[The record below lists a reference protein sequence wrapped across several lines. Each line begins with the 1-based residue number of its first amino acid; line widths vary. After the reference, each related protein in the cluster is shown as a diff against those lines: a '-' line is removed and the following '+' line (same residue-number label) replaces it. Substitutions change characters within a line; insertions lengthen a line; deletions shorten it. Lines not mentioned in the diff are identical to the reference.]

1 MFCVCLSLV
10 SYERFLLVGYTSM
23 ASPPSCDYKDQG
35 ASAGGYDYA
44 ADEMQYYQNGGNEPE
59 MKYNDNGGRMSAS
72 PSDTYPGGRPHRA
85 GGQNNGPHQT
95 YHPYKRWMFII
106 C

>member
-95 YHPYKRWMFII
+95 YHPYKR
-106 C
+106 